1 MKKNDLFY
9 NEEDYLTQSKS
20 LRKELESFLSTF
32 PSEPK
37 ISNKVND
44 LAERSD
50 VTSIVL
56 GYLFRS
62 IKNKKKNRSL
72 YEMTK
77 QLLIYREI
85 YEFQK
90 GCEMQHHS
98 KVVEQ
103 EGNKENGN

>member
-1 MKKNDLFY
+1 MKKNVFY
-9 NEEDYLTQSKS
+9 NEETYLTQSKS
-20 LRKELESFLSTF
+20 LRKELETFLSTF

-72 YEMTK
+72 YEMVK

-90 GCEMQHHS
+90 GCEMQCHS
-98 KVVEQ
+98 KVFEQ
-103 EGNKENGN
+103 NEDKENGE